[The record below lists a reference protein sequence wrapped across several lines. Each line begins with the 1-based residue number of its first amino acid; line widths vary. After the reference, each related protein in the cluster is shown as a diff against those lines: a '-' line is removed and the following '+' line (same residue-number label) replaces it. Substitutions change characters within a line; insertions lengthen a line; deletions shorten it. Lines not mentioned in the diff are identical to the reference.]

1 MWFGK
6 SKVETIEQ
14 TPTEKVERALGVFT
28 EAKNDLEKLCA
39 EFEAEKAIL
48 AEKLQDVK
56 TQSDRIAG
64 TLDKLKD
71 LCG

>member
-1 MWFGK
+1 MGIFGAK
-6 SKVETIEQ
+6 TVEISPTDKVNQ
-14 TPTEKVERALGVFT
+14 ALGVFQ
-28 EAKNDLEKLCA
+28 EAQQNLQKIHS
-39 EFEAEKAIL
+39 EFEAEKAVL
-48 AEKLQDVK
+48 AEKLQDIK